1 MSVNTDFQSVNAN
14 LKPNY
19 EKRMN
24 IGLSTLND
32 QALHNIKCPF
42 TIYGR
47 NSENVTGRVFNT
59 FFEVY

>member
-24 IGLSTLND
+24 IGLSTSND
-32 QALHNIKCPF
+32 QALPSIKCPF
-42 TIYGR
+42 TLYGR
-47 NSENVTGRVFNT
+47 NSVNVTGRAINPL
-59 FFEVY
+59 FEVY